1 MKRER
6 IKGLQDES
14 LAVTPS
20 QVDEIVER
28 TTLFRHDHMH
38 MENGRLVEDTPSYP
52 IVERTPLAQQELIS
66 IMHRADVAYTI
77 EEIEKVRRELKIPN
91 QPKHH
96 PKTPLPLPPQ

>member
-1 MKRER
+1 MKKEHK
-6 IKGLQDES
+6 IKGLQDPALE
-14 LAVTPS
+14 LRGDE
-20 QVDEIVER
+20 VDTIAER

-38 MENGRLVEDTPSYP
+38 MENGRLVEDTPP

-66 IMHRADVAYTI
+66 IMHRVDTAYTR
-77 EEIEKVRRELKIPN
+77 EEIKKVREALKHPN